1 MNSWSLL
8 SIEIQLTNKGIDNY
22 ETVLQ
27 IVFAYIEMLKKQG
40 VNRWVFDEVKLL
52 NQLNFNNKD
61 NEHP

>member
-1 MNSWSLL
+1 MN
-8 SIEIQLTNKGIDNY
+8 IEIQLTNKGIENY

-27 IVFAYIEMLKKQG
+27 IVFAYIAMLKKQG

>member
-1 MNSWSLL
+1 MNSWSLMN
-8 SIEIQLTNKGIDNY
+8 IEIQLTNKGIENY

-27 IVFAYIEMLKKQG
+27 IVFAYIAMLKKQG

>member
-1 MNSWSLL
+1 MDSWSLMI
-8 SIEIQLTNKGIDNY
+8 IEIQLTNKGIDNY

-27 IVFAYIEMLKKQG
+27 IVFAYIAMLKKQG